1 LPHLLSHVALDQAAS
16 DRWAEADAGFH
27 QAISLARE
35 TNQRTD
41 LAFAL
46 ARLAW
51 LEARRGKEPDSRA
64 HAAEA
69 LELSRQL
76 GVVLC
81 EIWAL
86 AAIGDLEL
94 ALGHAEAAVT
104 LFEEQRALLLKR
116 GIGDAD
122 LSPVPE
128 LVELHLRLGHPQQAA
143 AITPAFEHEAS
154 TKNQPWA
161 LARAARCRVLLAPD
175 DELDHHFDVA
185 LKHHQQTPDLFETAR
200 TRLAYGARLRRSRQR
215 VRARDELRLAID
227 AFDKLG
233 ATPWSDSARA
243 ELAATG
249 ETARRRDLTTLN
261 QLTPQELQIALL
273 LAQGRTT
280 REAASTMFVSPKTI
294 EYHLRSVYRKLAVNS
309 RDKLAEALAAASLG
323 DG

>member
-1 LPHLLSHVALDQAAS
+1 M
-16 DRWAEADAGFH
+16 
-27 QAISLARE
+27 SLARE
-35 TNQRTD
+35 TDQRTD
-41 LAFAL
+41 LAFVL
-46 ARLAW
+46 ARLAG
-51 LEARRGKEPDSRA
+51 LEARQGKEPDCRA
-64 HAAEA
+64 HADEA

-94 ALGHAEAAVT
+94 GLGHADAAVAQ
-104 LFEEQRALLLKR
+104 FEQQRALLLQR

-128 LVELHLRLGHPQQAA
+128 LVELYLRLGHPQQAA
-143 AITPAFEHEAS
+143 AMTPAFELEAA
-154 TKNQPWA
+154 TKSQPWA
-161 LARAARCRVLLAPD
+161 LARAARCRGMLAPND
-175 DELDHHFDVA
+175 QLDHHFDLA
-185 LKHHQQTPDLFETAR
+185 LAHHQQTPDLFETAR

-215 VRARDELRLAID
+215 VRARDELRVAID
-227 AFDKLG
+227 AFDRLG

-249 ETARRRDLTTLN
+249 ETARRRDPTTVH

-273 LAQGRTT
+273 LAEGRTT

-294 EYHLRSVYRKLAVNS
+294 EYHLRSVYRKLEINS
-309 RDKLAEALAAASLG
+309 RDKLSDALATAPIG